1 MIGTVDKN
9 AIDERIE
16 TVMEIA
22 DRLLHAAE
30 TSSEQNNWGM
40 VIYELLQVRKRVDK
54 LADAELWGAKTHVE
68 SK

>member
-30 TSSEQNNWGM
+30 SPSEQNNWGM
-40 VIYELLQVRKRVDK
+40 VIFELLQVRKRVDK
-54 LADAELWGAKTHVE
+54 LADAGLWGATTHVE